1 MNVSDDIKAMVAK
14 RFRGYLPVI
23 VDVETG
29 GVNWA
34 TDALLEV
41 AAVIVAPD
49 AEGHWQ
55 RVETHAAHV
64 EPFPGGKLEPAALE
78 FNGIDPFHPFRFAV
92 PEKEALQKIFLP
104 VRKAMKAYGCI
115 RAVLV
120 GHNPSLDLGF
130 VLAAAKRTRLK
141 RNPFHPFTAF
151 DTATLGGLIYGQT
164 VLARVVQAAG
174 MEWDANEAHS
184 AIYDAER
191 TADLFCTIVNLW
203 GERAAPGSIPGMPAK
218 EPNSL

>member
-1 MNVSDDIKAMVAK
+1 MSVPEEIKAMVAG

-49 AEGHWQ
+49 AEGCWQ
-55 RVETHAAHV
+55 RMETHAAHV
-64 EPFPGGKLEPAALE
+64 EPFPGGKLEEAALE

-174 MEWDANEAHS
+174 IEWDANEAHS

-203 GERAAPGSIPGMPAK
+203 GDRAIEGTVPGMPVR
-218 EPNSL
+218 EPS